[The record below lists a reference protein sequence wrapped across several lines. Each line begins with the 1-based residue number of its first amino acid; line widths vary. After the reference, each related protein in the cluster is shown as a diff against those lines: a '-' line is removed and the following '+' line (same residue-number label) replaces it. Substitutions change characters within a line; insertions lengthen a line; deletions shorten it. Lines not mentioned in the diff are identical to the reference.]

1 MEDKIY
7 EELAQEMIKKEDK
20 THHLFYYHYLMFKF
34 KSGFDKAIC
43 SPTIKRLF
51 SLIPGARYE
60 MGDYFKTKRDNTGEW
75 DEYKNKFIFRNQYY
89 ISESELSDE
98 EFWLVYVF
106 DLTNPSYKLIS
117 NVFNMFKMF
126 VNDMDFWFSFDSETS
141 SYTKEHIET
150 AELFESFGI
159 KSKKFYDEKEKSI
172 VRKITYSDC
181 LAKTADK
188 IAGFIG
194 GEKTKFL
201 YIENVPTTVN
211 LPNHYSCNIYQDL
224 IIYDVV
230 VADYINSK
238 LTLLNAKSD
247 VKTKFVRIYYNEESL
262 IFVAL
267 AHTKIEID
275 KNYRFIFFQIYK
287 GSYLTNDLKMN
298 MKLTSIFGQEIAENI
313 RLQIKEQI
321 ENGK

>member
-1 MEDKIY
+1 MDEKIY
-7 EELAQEMIKKEDK
+7 EELAQEMIKKEDE
-20 THHLFYYHYLMFKF
+20 THRLYYHYLMFKF
-34 KSGFDKAIC
+34 KSGFDKATC
-43 SPTIKRLF
+43 SPMIERLF
-51 SLIPGARYE
+51 KLIPGARYE
-60 MGDYFKTKRDNTGEW
+60 VGDYFKTKRDNKGEW

-89 ISESELSDE
+89 ISDNELSEE

-106 DLTNPSYKLIS
+106 DLVSPSYKLIS

-126 VNDMDFWFSFDSETS
+126 VNDMDIWFSFNSETS

-188 IAGFIG
+188 IASFIG
-194 GEKTKFL
+194 GENTKFL
-201 YIENVPTTVN
+201 DIQNVPTTVN

-230 VADYINSK
+230 VADYINRQ

-262 IFVAL
+262 IFVA
-267 AHTKIEID
+267 HTTDED
-275 KNYRFIFFQIYK
+275 KTYQFIFFQIYN
-287 GSYLTNDLKMN
+287 GSYINNDLKMK
-298 MKLTSIFGQEIAENI
+298 MKLTSIFGQEAAENI